1 MIKKNVD
8 VIIPVYNAEKYIGK
22 TIDSILN
29 QTYQNFNIVIVDDA
43 SDDESMN
50 IVHSYNDSRIQ
61 VYKNDVNRGI
71 AYSRNRAI
79 DMCRNEYIAI
89 LDHDDIALPYR
100 LKHEIEF
107 LEENKDVDIVGGH
120 TRRIDKNGNDM
131 NKQWSVYL
139 NPNYIK
145 AYLLLGNTIV
155 NTSVMMRTK
164 FINKHNIR
172 YKENQFGAEDYRFW
186 VECMLAG
193 AKISNLD
200 EVLVYWRNGHN
211 NVTQQMNEN
220 NYEER
225 FRAISSIHTY
235 ALEKSGFLLEED
247 EYRLVNKIFF
257 EEGCIDNDKE
267 MEKLYDTLKKIA
279 DQAIIMKKDNAKE
292 IVTMCRKRFGEKVG
306 KAFFLWE

>member
-1 MIKKNVD
+1 MIKKIID

-29 QTYQNFNIVIVDDA
+29 QTYQNFNIIIVDDA
-43 SDDESMN
+43 SEDDSMK
-50 IVHSYNDSRIQ
+50 IVHSFDDSRIY
-61 VYKNDVNRGI
+61 VYKNDINRGI

-79 DMCRNEYIAI
+79 DMCRNSYIAI

-100 LKHEIEF
+100 LEHEISF
-107 LEENKDVDIVGGH
+107 LEKNLEVDIVGGH
-120 TRRIDKNGNDM
+120 TRRIDKDGNDM

-139 NPNYIK
+139 NPNFIK

-164 FINKHNIR
+164 FINEHHIR

-193 AKISNLD
+193 AKICNLD

-211 NVTQQMNEN
+211 NVTQKMSEQK
-220 NYEER
+220 YEER
-225 FRAISSIHTY
+225 FRAISDIHID
-235 ALEKSGFLLEED
+235 ALERSGFLLEKN
-247 EYRLVNKIFF
+247 EYELLNQVFM
-257 EEGCIDNDKE
+257 EEGCIENDKE
-267 MEKLYDTLKKIA
+267 MRQLYHTLKKIA
-279 DQAIIMKKDNAKE
+279 DQAILMKKDNAKE

-306 KAFFLWE
+306 KAFYLWQ